1 MRFGKPFWL
10 RGPATRRRVSLPRCL
25 ATARPCGRLLVLL
38 SVATA
43 ISVARAQ
50 TPTPSDAVSP
60 AGAATMASPS
70 PTPTP
75 VSNVRRPKPPS
86 AATRRRAVPSLQA
99 PASELTPSTS
109 EALVREYE
117 IRLNAHRRELLER
130 EAELEAA
137 RREISE
143 LRQQRSPPDTRRD
156 ADVRERER
164 SESDAQEKI
173 ARLQEKTRELE
184 AQVQSATAAAPT
196 PSSGPAEGG
205 DKELIASLQRELD
218 LERENRATLEKEMQR
233 LASES
238 RPPDQLQAVSQSLD
252 GARAEILVLN
262 HRLAE
267 EQRAREALE
276 VTIERVRQA
285 AGVAPGND
293 WLERFQTTM
302 NERQEQAERL
312 QEELH
317 KANEAIV
324 ALKANLE
331 SARPADSGAGGDAAS
346 FEGEIKKLKD
356 ALQTAQQANAD
367 LRAQAE
373 LAARL
378 AELLYGQ
385 SR

>member
-1 MRFGKPFWL
+1 
-10 RGPATRRRVSLPRCL
+10 
-25 ATARPCGRLLVLL
+25 
-38 SVATA
+38 
-43 ISVARAQ
+43 
-50 TPTPSDAVSP
+50 
-60 AGAATMASPS
+60 
-70 PTPTP
+70 
-75 VSNVRRPKPPS
+75 
-86 AATRRRAVPSLQA
+86 
-99 PASELTPSTS
+99 LTPSTS

-137 RREISE
+137 RRETSE
-143 LRQQRSPPDTRRD
+143 LRQQRSPSDTRRD

-196 PSSGPAEGG
+196 PSSDPAKGG

-312 QEELH
+312 REELH

-331 SARPADSGAGGDAAS
+331 SARPAGSGAGGDAAS

-367 LRAQAE
+367 LHAQAE

>member
-1 MRFGKPFWL
+1 M
-10 RGPATRRRVSLPRCL
+10 
-25 ATARPCGRLLVLL
+25 TAAPCGRLLALL
-38 SVATA
+38 SIPVA

-50 TPTPSDAVSP
+50 TPTPSEVPSP
-60 AGAATMASPS
+60 AAAATSPS
-70 PTPTP
+70 PTPTLVP
-75 VSNVRRPKPPS
+75 SVRRPKPAS
-86 AATRRRAVPSLQA
+86 AATGRVV
-99 PASELTPSTS
+99 ASPQEPLEPTPSTT

-137 RREISE
+137 RRQISE
-143 LRQQRSPPDTRRD
+143 LQQRPSSPDTGRD
-156 ADVRERER
+156 PYVRELER
-164 SESDAQEKI
+164 SQNDAREEI
-173 ARLQEKTRELE
+173 ARLREKTRELE
-184 AQVQSATAAAPT
+184 AQVQSATATAPT
-196 PSSGPAEGG
+196 PSSDPGARG

-218 LERENRATLEKEMQR
+218 VERENRATLEKEMQR

-238 RPPDQLQAVSQSLD
+238 RSPDQLPAVSQSLD
-252 GARAEILVLN
+252 SARAEILVLN

-267 EQRAREALE
+267 EQRDREALE
-276 VTIERVRQA
+276 VTIERVRQV
-285 AGVAPGND
+285 AGVAPGKD
-293 WLERFQTTM
+293 WLERFQAAM
-302 NERQEQAERL
+302 NERQERAERL

-317 KANEAIV
+317 EANEAIV
-324 ALKANLE
+324 ALRAKLE
-331 SARPADSGAGGDAAS
+331 SAGPAGSGAGADAAS
-346 FEGEIKKLKD
+346 FESEIKKLKD

>member
-1 MRFGKPFWL
+1 MRFGKGFWL
-10 RGPATRRRVSLPRCL
+10 RGPATKRGVSRPRCVV
-25 ATARPCGRLLVLL
+25 TAGPCGRLLALL

-43 ISVARAQ
+43 ISVARGQ
-50 TPTPSDAVSP
+50 TPTPSQAASP
-60 AGAATMASPS
+60 AGAAAIAVPS
-70 PTPTP
+70 PPPTP
-75 VSNVRRPKPPS
+75 LFNVRRPKERF
-86 AATRRRAVPSLQA
+86 AATRRRAVPSPQA
-99 PASELTPSTS
+99 PAPELTPSTP

-117 IRLNAHRRELLER
+117 IRLNAHRRALLER

-143 LRQQRSPPDTRRD
+143 LRQQRSPPDTHRD
-156 ADVRERER
+156 ADVRELER
-164 SESDAQEKI
+164 SESDAREKI
-173 ARLQEKTRELE
+173 AHLQEKTRELE
-184 AQVQSATAAAPT
+184 AQVQSATATPPT
-196 PSSGPAEGG
+196 PSSDPTQGG

-238 RPPDQLQAVSQSLD
+238 RSPEQLEAVSLSLD

-267 EQRAREALE
+267 EERAREALE

-285 AGVAPGND
+285 AGVAPGSD
-293 WLERFQTTM
+293 WLERFQSTM
-302 NERQEQAERL
+302 KERQEQAERL
-312 QEELH
+312 REELH

-331 SARPADSGAGGDAAS
+331 SARPAGSGAGDATS
-346 FEGEIKKLKD
+346 FESEVKRLKD